1 MARQMECGGH
11 GYVVGHLCGAKLKF
25 SGEET
30 GAN

>member
-11 GYVVGHLCGAKLKF
+11 GHFVGYLCGAKLKF

-30 GAN
+30 GTN